1 VSQTQVL
8 ARKWRPKSF
17 SELTGQEHVVRALTN
32 ALEQKRLHHA
42 YLFTGTRGVGKTTI
56 ARILAKAL
64 NCQSGVTST
73 PCGLC
78 SACTEIDSGRFV
90 DLIEMDAASNTQVD
104 KMRELLENALYAP
117 TVARYKVYI
126 IDEVHML
133 SKSAFNAMLKTLEE
147 PPEHVKFILA
157 TTDPQKI
164 PVTVLSR
171 CLQFNL
177 KQIPIPLITAHLKHV
192 LEQERISC
200 DGASL
205 LLLAQSAQ
213 GSMRDALSMLD
224 QAIAFG
230 GGGIEEAGVRN
241 MLGDIDQSYLYELLE
256 TLVHKDGARMLAI
269 ADEMES
275 RSLSLDAALQDLA
288 GLLHR
293 LALAQIV
300 PSAIGEDMPERERIL
315 ALAKVFAP
323 DDIQLFYQ
331 IAIQGRD
338 DLSRAPDEY
347 AGFTMTLM
355 RMLAFL
361 PEDTSSVPAI
371 MPMPSA
377 PETRHISSTSKA
389 APTGKNTQAAPEPE
403 AAKPARAARDTA
415 EVASPAGAA
424 NPVRAED
431 TAEVAFRPGIA
442 EAQALKPSLAFS
454 FSDDWMTTVTRLK
467 LSGMPKML
475 AQHCEVKYFT
485 PDEIEFCVPEIHRHL
500 LDKSYRDRLQAA
512 LREYLGKPIRLK
524 FSVGVVTGLT
534 PAELEN
540 REKQD
545 RQSQA
550 TAAIE
555 SDPFVRELVENFDA
569 KLITSSIKPIQ

>member
-1 VSQTQVL
+1 
-8 ARKWRPKSF
+8 
-17 SELTGQEHVVRALTN
+17 
-32 ALEQKRLHHA
+32 
-42 YLFTGTRGVGKTTI
+42 
-56 ARILAKAL
+56 
-64 NCQSGVTST
+64 
-73 PCGLC
+73 
-78 SACTEIDSGRFV
+78 
-90 DLIEMDAASNTQVD
+90 
-104 KMRELLENALYAP
+104 
-117 TVARYKVYI
+117 
-126 IDEVHML
+126 
-133 SKSAFNAMLKTLEE
+133 
-147 PPEHVKFILA
+147 
-157 TTDPQKI
+157 
-164 PVTVLSR
+164 
-171 CLQFNL
+171 
-177 KQIPIPLITAHLKHV
+177 
-192 LEQERISC
+192 
-200 DGASL
+200 
-205 LLLAQSAQ
+205 
-213 GSMRDALSMLD
+213 MRDALSMLD

-230 GGGIEEAGVRN
+230 GGGIEESGVRN
-241 MLGDIDQSYLYELLE
+241 MLGAIDQSYLYELLE
-256 TLVHKDGARMLAI
+256 ALVHKDGARMLAI
-269 ADEMES
+269 ADEMEA

-300 PSAIGEDMPERERIL
+300 PSAIDEDMPERERIL
-315 ALAKVFAP
+315 ALAKAFAP

-331 IAIQGRD
+331 IAIQGRA

-355 RMLAFL
+355 RMLAFM

-377 PETRHISSTSKA
+377 PEARGTSSTTKTTSV
-389 APTGKNTQAAPEPE
+389 GKNTQAAPEPE
-403 AAKPARAARDTA
+403 TAKPLRARDTAEAASPTGAVKVVRATNTA
-415 EVASPAGAA
+415 EVASP
-424 NPVRAED
+424 
-431 TAEVAFRPGIA
+431 PGTA
-442 EAQALKPSLAFS
+442 EAQALKPGLAASS

-475 AQHCEVKYFT
+475 AQHCEVKHFT
-485 PDEIEFCVPEIHRHL
+485 SDEIEFCVPEIHRHL
-500 LDKSYRDRLQAA
+500 LDKSYQNRLQAA
-512 LREYLGKPIRLK
+512 LREHLGKPVRLK

>member
-1 VSQTQVL
+1 
-8 ARKWRPKSF
+8 
-17 SELTGQEHVVRALTN
+17 
-32 ALEQKRLHHA
+32 
-42 YLFTGTRGVGKTTI
+42 
-56 ARILAKAL
+56 
-64 NCQSGVTST
+64 
-73 PCGLC
+73 
-78 SACTEIDSGRFV
+78 
-90 DLIEMDAASNTQVD
+90 M
-104 KMRELLENALYAP
+104 
-117 TVARYKVYI
+117 
-126 IDEVHML
+126 
-133 SKSAFNAMLKTLEE
+133 
-147 PPEHVKFILA
+147 
-157 TTDPQKI
+157 
-164 PVTVLSR
+164 
-171 CLQFNL
+171 
-177 KQIPIPLITAHLKHV
+177 PIPLITAHLKHV
-192 LEQERISC
+192 LEQERMSSE
-200 DGASL
+200 GASL
-205 LLLAQSAQ
+205 QLLGCDQRRQYAGCLE
-213 GSMRDALSMLD
+213 LLD

-241 MLGDIDQSYLYELLE
+241 MLGAIDQSYLYELLE
-256 TLVHKDGARMLAI
+256 TLVQKDGVRMLAI

-315 ALAKVFAP
+315 ALAKAFAP

-361 PEDTSSVPAI
+361 PEDISSVPAI

-377 PETRHISSTSKA
+377 PETRHTSSTTKA
-389 APTGKNTQAAPEPE
+389 TPTGKNTQAAPEPE
-403 AAKPARAARDTA
+403 EAAKPARARDTA

-424 NPVRAED
+424 KPVRAED
-431 TAEVAFRPGIA
+431 TAEVASPPGIA

-512 LREYLGKPIRLK
+512 LREYLGKPVRLK